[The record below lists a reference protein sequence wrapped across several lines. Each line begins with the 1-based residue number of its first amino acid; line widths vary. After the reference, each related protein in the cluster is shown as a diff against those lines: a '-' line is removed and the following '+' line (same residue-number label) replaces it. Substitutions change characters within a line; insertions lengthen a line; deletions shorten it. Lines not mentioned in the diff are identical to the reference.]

1 MGANR
6 PGLHTAVDRIWVYR
20 AAYLFLGGRQ
30 GAVRLMLRRPTR
42 SASTLD
48 QTKQE
53 LARQES
59 ELREKMEKLERM
71 IAEAP
76 RVAEELTRQ
85 QREELLVRATEERSR
100 LDVSLA
106 LHDKRF
112 GDDGRSLSPRRALRK
127 ARRAGRIVFLVL
139 VV

>member
-1 MGANR
+1 
-6 PGLHTAVDRIWVYR
+6 
-20 AAYLFLGGRQ
+20 
-30 GAVRLMLRRPTR
+30 MLRRPTR

-59 ELREKMEKLERM
+59 ELREKMEQLEKM

-85 QREELLVRATEERSR
+85 QREELLTRASEERSR

-112 GDDGRSLSPRRALRK
+112 GDDGRHLAPRRALRK
-127 ARRAGRIVFLVL
+127 ERRDGRIVFLLL
-139 VV
+139 VIALMIAVVWLIAHFQTLF

>member
-1 MGANR
+1 
-6 PGLHTAVDRIWVYR
+6 
-20 AAYLFLGGRQ
+20 
-30 GAVRLMLRRPTR
+30 MLRRPTR

-48 QTKQE
+48 QTKQA

-59 ELREKMEKLERM
+59 ELREKMEQLERM

-85 QREELLVRATEERSR
+85 QREELLTRAGEERGR

-112 GDDGRSLSPRRALRK
+112 GDDGGPVLPRRALRK
-127 ARRAGRIVFLVL
+127 ERRDGRIIFLLL
-139 VV
+139 VIALMAAVIWLVAHFRSF

>member
-1 MGANR
+1 
-6 PGLHTAVDRIWVYR
+6 
-20 AAYLFLGGRQ
+20 
-30 GAVRLMLRRPTR
+30 MLRRPTR

-48 QTKQE
+48 QTKQA

-59 ELREKMEKLERM
+59 ELREKMEQLERM

-85 QREELLVRATEERSR
+85 QREELLTRASEERGR

-112 GDDGRSLSPRRALRK
+112 GDDGRSLARPRAMRK
-127 ARRAGRIVFLVL
+127 ERRDGRIVFLLL
-139 VV
+139 VIALMIAVIWLIAHFRSF

>member
-1 MGANR
+1 M
-6 PGLHTAVDRIWVYR
+6 
-20 AAYLFLGGRQ
+20 F
-30 GAVRLMLRRPTR
+30 RRPTR

-59 ELREKMEKLERM
+59 ELREKMEQLERM

-85 QREELLVRATEERSR
+85 QREELLIRASEERSR
-100 LDVSLA
+100 LDVSVA

-112 GDDGRSLSPRRALRK
+112 GDDGRPLARRRALRK
-127 ARRAGRIVFLVL
+127 ERRDGRIVFLLL
-139 VV
+139 VIALFIAVIWLIAHFRTF

>member
-1 MGANR
+1 
-6 PGLHTAVDRIWVYR
+6 
-20 AAYLFLGGRQ
+20 
-30 GAVRLMLRRPTR
+30 MLRRPTK

-59 ELREKMEKLERM
+59 ELRDKMEELEKM

-76 RVAEELTRQ
+76 RVAEELNRQ
-85 QREELLVRATEERSR
+85 QREELLIRATEERSR

-112 GDDGRSLSPRRALRK
+112 GDDGRALAPRRALRK
-127 ARRAGRIVFLVL
+127 ERRDGRIVFLLL
-139 VV
+139 VIALMIAVVWLIAHFQTF